1 MPLSLFVF
9 MQELCIPSETLVL
22 LRMKLEVL
30 QIGEG
35 SF

>member
-1 MPLSLFVF
+1 

-35 SF
+35 SFWKGVIC